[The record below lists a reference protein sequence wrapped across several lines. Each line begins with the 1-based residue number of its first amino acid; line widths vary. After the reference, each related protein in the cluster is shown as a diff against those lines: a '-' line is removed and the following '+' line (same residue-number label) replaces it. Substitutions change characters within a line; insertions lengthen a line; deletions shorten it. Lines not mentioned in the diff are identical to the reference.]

1 MKEPSNLAL
10 KKEKIKTKEEILLSM
25 KEFAMSDEVDHYSKI
40 LRELKIKKSL
50 FEELRLEY
58 PNDIKEIEDIIET
71 NISNITSEI
80 AYKWQSSENINNQ
93 KHWLMLRGD
102 KETYLRVIGKAF
114 ADTKELDK
122 DSQISEVF
130 VSNKKEDSDEEYDI

>member
-1 MKEPSNLAL
+1 MQKSW
-10 KKEKIKTKEEILLSM
+10 
-25 KEFAMSDEVDHYSKI
+25 HYSKI
-40 LRELKIKKSL
+40 IIEIKIKKSL

-130 VSNKKEDSDEEYDI
+130 VSNKKEDSDEEYDIWF